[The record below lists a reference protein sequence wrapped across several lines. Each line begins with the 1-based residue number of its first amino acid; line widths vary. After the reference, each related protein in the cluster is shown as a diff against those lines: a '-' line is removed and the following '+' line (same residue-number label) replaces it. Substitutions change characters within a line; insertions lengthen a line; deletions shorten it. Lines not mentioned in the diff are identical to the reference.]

1 MMLKLDR
8 KDRSEVRCQ
17 HNRQTEREREKKR
30 ERRGDISIYEVDIWY
45 ICMMTKSMTMIA
57 SQGCQLF
64 GGR

>member
-17 HNRQTEREREKKR
+17 HNRQTQRERERGKGR
-30 ERRGDISIYEVDIWY
+30 DISIYEVDIWY

-57 SQGCQLF
+57 GQGCQLF